1 LYENQFDRYDRN
13 NDDSACKWLKNSMNP
28 DLKQD
33 VCERRK
39 PTDGFTAHWMQI
51 VRLVQSTSFNRFQA
65 IIHEI
70 ENELT
75 IFKFPGQSVK
85 DLASGFIAK
94 AKELE
99 NFGMYEHRLTLVM
112 LDRFLEGGG
121 TSDDV
126 PTQMYRHHLFDL
138 RATLDKALMSFSS
151 LDTTAQTT
159 HLISKG
165 LTYRQ
170 VCTTA
175 EEHWK
180 RISDDN
186 KWAPA
191 KVKGDRRQAPQAF
204 GANAA
209 LCQVAGTPLTETT
222 ALALIQV
229 TRTPLQEH

>member
-1 LYENQFDRYDRN
+1 VSHLGPE
-13 NDDSACKWLKNSMNP
+13 
-28 DLKQD
+28 
-33 VCERRK
+33 VCEC
-39 PTDGFTAHWMQI
+39 
-51 VRLVQSTSFNRFQA
+51 
-65 IIHEI
+65 
-70 ENELT
+70 LT
-75 IFKFPGQSVK
+75 H
-85 DLASGFIAK
+85 LASPRCPPLVCGVVSAFIVK

-138 RATLDKALMSFSS
+138 RATLDKALMSVSS
-151 LDTTAQTT
+151 LDKTAQTT
-159 HLISKG
+159 HMIAKG

-170 VCTTA
+170 VCTTT

-191 KVKGDRRQAPQAF
+191 KVKGDRKSAPNTF
-204 GANAA
+204 GAITAQ
-209 LCQVAGTPLTETT
+209 LCQVAGTSSPRVPT
-222 ALALIQV
+222 Q
-229 TRTPLQEH
+229 